1 MRRIGIGTAG
11 DPVTG
16 SQLLLDN
23 TITTILA
30 DEDLLIDPNGSGE
43 VKITGNA
50 QINSAG
56 LLKFGDADNSNWVA
70 LKGPAAT
77 GSNLTLVLPSS
88 YGTNGQLLQTD
99 GTGNL
104 TWGTPGLAI
113 TNDVSTGNN
122 NQFIAFSDQSSGTI
136 AGLKVSDNKLA
147 YQPSTG
153 NLFVAII
160 AGGEG
165 NSGNLTLR
173 STSAGTKGQIIIDE
187 NTASTSATTGALK
200 VAGGVGISGAVY
212 CGGALTAASLT
223 ETSSITL
230 KENVTPI
237 ENALDKILK
246 LKGVVYDRKDGS
258 SINEAGFIAED
269 FNKVIPNI
277 VTKDVNGN
285 PEGINYTKVSAY
297 LVEAIKTIKEDLDTL
312 KSKIG

>member
-11 DPVTG
+11 SPVTG

-23 TITTILA
+23 SITTILP
-30 DEDLLIDPNGSGE
+30 DEDLNIDPNGSGE
-43 VKITGNA
+43 IKITGNA

-77 GSNLTLVLPSS
+77 GTNLTLTLPSS
-88 YGTNGQLLQTD
+88 YGTSGQFLVGD
-99 GTGNL
+99 GAGTFGWGSPTL
-104 TWGTPGLAI
+104 TV
-113 TNDVSTGNN
+113 TNDTSTGNN
-122 NQFIAFSDQSSGTI
+122 NQYIAFSDQSSGNVT
-136 AGLKVSDNKLA
+136 GFKVSNNKLA
-147 YQPSTG
+147 FQPSTG

-160 AGGEG
+160 SGGEANG
-165 NSGNLTLR
+165 NSLVLR
-173 STSAGTKGQIIIDE
+173 STSAGTKGQVYVDE
-187 NTASTSATTGALK
+187 NTASTSATTGALR

-212 CGGALTAASLT
+212 CGGALTAASIT

-230 KENVTPI
+230 KENVSPI
-237 ENALDKILK
+237 ENALDKVMQLV
-246 LKGVVYDRKDGS
+246 GVVYDRKDGS
-258 SINEAGFIAED
+258 SNNEAGFIAED
-269 FNKVIPNI
+269 FNEVIPNI
-277 VTKDVNGN
+277 VTKDANGN